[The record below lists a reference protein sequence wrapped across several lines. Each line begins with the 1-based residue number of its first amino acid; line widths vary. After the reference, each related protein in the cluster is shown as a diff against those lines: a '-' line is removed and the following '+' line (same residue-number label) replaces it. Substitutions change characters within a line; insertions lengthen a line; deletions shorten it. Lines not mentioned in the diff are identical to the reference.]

1 MVYHQWFINTYQYEV
16 YHHHVNGISMVYQW
30 YLNRASWC
38 IINVRVY
45 HPNGESMAKKKVT
58 PLESSHHHNRP
69 VRGAHHI
76 ILLFRSTS
84 SVEISINSHE
94 SFDRCKWKYIYCHG
108 SYRWNFPLTVEVE
121 ASINCSFHDH
131 MRWKL
136 PWASILPPTSTRI
149 SNFQLL
155 PQGFH
160 KDPPTSIRSTS
171 MKVHTNLH
179 ESFHQLPWK

>member
-1 MVYHQWFINTYQYEV
+1 MQRHAIALATIGQTYARQQPKNIEREQETKNKKGKKRKMVYHQWFINTYQYEV

-108 SYRWNFPLTVEVE
+108 SYR
-121 ASINCSFHDH
+121 
-131 MRWKL
+131 
-136 PWASILPPTSTRI
+136 
-149 SNFQLL
+149 
-155 PQGFH
+155 
-160 KDPPTSIRSTS
+160 
-171 MKVHTNLH
+171 
-179 ESFHQLPWK
+179 